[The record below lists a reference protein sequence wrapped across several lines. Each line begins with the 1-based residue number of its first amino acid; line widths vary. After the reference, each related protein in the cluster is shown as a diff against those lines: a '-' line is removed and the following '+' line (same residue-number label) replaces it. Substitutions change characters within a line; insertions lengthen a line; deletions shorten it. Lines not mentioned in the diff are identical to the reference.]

1 MAAAFAHV
9 TPLRNAVVL
18 MTAIGSVSSTTSG
31 CPLNDR
37 YVCSRRMARTSASRK
52 SQRAT
57 IVYDFV
63 PYFVRRMLGWRI
75 GPRGVLLSRANP
87 NGTITVVHK
96 LRDACSGETVDRRI
110 AQLRMDTDG
119 YQLFWKKGN
128 GRWTAYYDDRGDV
141 FVGSLSECVAEI
153 SRDPFNCYW

>member
-1 MAAAFAHV
+1 
-9 TPLRNAVVL
+9 
-18 MTAIGSVSSTTSG
+18 
-31 CPLNDR
+31 
-37 YVCSRRMARTSASRK
+37 MARTSASRK